1 MTSTTV
7 RFILL
12 QSLTDDV
19 NRQMERE
26 KGLQKK
32 YADLQLQI
40 KELQEQYKHI
50 QDEYAASQTVS
61 TITGSEEVS
70 STTNGEISIE
80 TETTTSNGG
89 E

>member
-1 MTSTTV
+1 
-7 RFILL
+7 
-12 QSLTDDV
+12 
-19 NRQMERE
+19 MERE

-32 YADLQLQI
+32 YADLQMQV
-40 KELQEQYKHI
+40 KELQDQYKHI
-50 QDEYAASQTVS
+50 QDEYSSSQTVIS

-80 TETTTSNGG
+80 VAETTASNSV